1 MQAAQEYLA
10 KVKNHQMTA
19 ILVEKD
25 EKQRESLDAE
35 LKRVQP
41 YGQGLG
47 GIITS
52 RTSSWK
58 SSF

>member
-1 MQAAQEYLA
+1 
-10 KVKNHQMTA
+10 MTA

>member
-1 MQAAQEYLA
+1 
-10 KVKNHQMTA
+10 MTA

-47 GIITS
+47 EITTS

-58 SSF
+58 SSC